1 MSNED
6 VISSI
11 LTQSVRAEMKKE
23 GTPAAETGRFSY
35 TVTAA
40 DGQMTVRLILKKR
53 LGFSSRLVA
62 KIKREGTVTRNGV
75 EVRLFADVIEGDV
88 IDVKIPEERCYFEP
102 QDIPI
107 EAVYEDEDI
116 LVINKQPGVVV
127 HPTRGHPTGT
137 ISNGLM
143 KRMEERGEFFKI
155 RFVNRLD
162 RDTSGL
168 LIVAKNSHSQDMLI
182 KEMKS
187 DRVDKRYAA
196 IVHGIIKEDRG
207 TIDLP
212 IGRKNEGDIRRCV
225 MEEGYPSV
233 THYKVIERFPAA
245 GISFAE
251 LRLETGRTHQIRVHM
266 SYIGHPL
273 LGDTLYGLGAEDTEE
288 RSSDIDINADDLDI
302 GGQGEAQRIDAD
314 LIGRQAL
321 HAKSLR
327 FRMPVSGEAFIA
339 EAELPQ
345 DMQSLLNRLR
355 EGGTS

>member
-1 MSNED
+1 MGKED
-6 VISSI
+6 VISSA
-11 LTQSVRAEMKKE
+11 LAQSVRAEMKKE
-23 GTPAAETGRFSY
+23 GTYAAETGRFSY
-35 TVTAA
+35 KVTAA
-40 DGQMTVRLILKKR
+40 DGQMTVRMILKKR

-116 LVINKQPGVVV
+116 LIINKQPGVVV

-196 IVHGIIKEDRG
+196 IVHGIIKEDSG

-233 THYKVIERFPAA
+233 THYKVIERFPKA
-245 GISFAE
+245 GLSFVE

-266 SYIGHPL
+266 SYIGHAL
-273 LGDTLYGLGAEDTEE
+273 VGDTLYGMAAENFGEKG
-288 RSSDIDINADDLDI
+288 SDINTNGAGLDA
-302 GGQGEAQRIDAD
+302 GRRGETLTPDAD
-314 LIGRQAL
+314 LIDRQAL
-321 HAKSLR
+321 HARSLK
-327 FRMPVSGEAFIA
+327 FRLPVSGEELLA
-339 EAELPQ
+339 EAALPQ
-345 DMQSLLNRLR
+345 DMQTLLNMLR
-355 EGGTS
+355 EG